1 LVLNGALRG
10 ALGNTGWLCAEAARA
25 LRGRAR
31 VRLLHLAEGGFQHL
45 AEGGALKPAEG
56 GFQHLAEG
64 GALKPAEG
72 GFDMTE
78 LEAALAEADALLL
91 ATGTY
96 WHSWGSPMQRLIEVL
111 TPLENTPLLF
121 GKPVGALVTMDSVG
135 GAELGGRLL
144 SVFNQLGCAIP
155 PCTTLVLSRVAVEAL
170 AAGAHRA
177 EDPNDDTW
185 QLADLAHVLDNL
197 LAGPEGRPA
206 LPWPVRHFDRVQ
218 GAYPAA
224 GPLMLG
230 SPRFLPTGSRAHG
243 GAE

>member
-1 LVLNGALRG
+1 MSTSALPTLLVLNGALRG
-10 ALGNTGWLCAEAARA
+10 ALGNTGWLCAEAARV
-25 LRGRAR
+25 LQGRAQ
-31 VRLLHLAEGGFQHL
+31 VRLLHLAEGC
-45 AEGGALKPAEG
+45 
-56 GFQHLAEG
+56 
-64 GALKPAEG
+64 
-72 GFDMTE
+72 FDMKS
-78 LEAALAEADALLL
+78 LEAALAEADAILL

-96 WHSWGSPMQRLIEVL
+96 WHSWGSPLQRLIEVL

-135 GAELGGRLL
+135 GAELAGRLL
-144 SVFNQLGCAIP
+144 SVFNQLGCAVP

-185 QLADLAHVLDNL
+185 QLADLQHVLDNL
-197 LAGPEGRPA
+197 LAGPEGRPFA
-206 LPWPVRHFDRVQ
+206 PWPVRPFDRVQ

-230 SPRFLPTGSRAHG
+230 SPRFLPTGGPGEG
-243 GAE
+243 GGR

>member
-1 LVLNGALRG
+1 MSTSALPTLLVLNGALRG
-10 ALGNTGWLCAEAARA
+10 ALGNTGWLCAEAARV
-25 LRGRAR
+25 LEGRAT
-31 VRLLHLAEGGFQHL
+31 VRLLHL
-45 AEGGALKPAEG
+45 
-56 GFQHLAEG
+56 
-64 GALKPAEG
+64 AEG

-78 LEAALAEADALLL
+78 LEAALAEADAILL

-96 WHSWGSPMQRLIEVL
+96 WHSWGSPLQRLIEVL

-135 GAELGGRLL
+135 GAELAGRLL

-185 QLADLAHVLDNL
+185 QLADLQHVLDNL
-197 LAGPEGRPA
+197 LAGPEGRPFA
-206 LPWPVRHFDRVQ
+206 PWPVRPFDRVE

-230 SPRFLPTGSRAHG
+230 SPRFLPTGGPGEG
-243 GAE
+243 GGR